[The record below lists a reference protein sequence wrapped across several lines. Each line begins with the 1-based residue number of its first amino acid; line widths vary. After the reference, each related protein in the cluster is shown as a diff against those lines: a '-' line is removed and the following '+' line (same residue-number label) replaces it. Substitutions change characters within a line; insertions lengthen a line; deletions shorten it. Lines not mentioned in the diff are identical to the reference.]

1 MSFQGVMN
9 TRLGDKVGVLE
20 TNVFVQGTGLV
31 LALVIM
37 LIFGKGNLALLP
49 QAPWYAWLG
58 GVTWHQG
65 RHRDRHAWHGHAQP
79 ATGRFHHPDCAAGRR
94 GAHRQP
100 GLAGRYTCALHLAQS
115 GWPGADVCRR
125 GIDEVKKR
133 VRFILLRAVDCLFR
147 HDAPSCI
154 SFSSFRVQRKVFLS
168 YGFAAQRIT
177 RPFSRKDTTCIR
189 KNFPCITGNRR

>member
-58 GVTWHQG
+58 GLLAPVITVTVMLGMGMLNPLLAVSTILIAQLGVAALIDSLGWLGVTPAPFNWHKVVG
-65 RHRDRHAWHGHAQP
+65 LVLM
-79 ATGRFHHPDCAAGRR
+79 CAGVVLMKLKSA
-94 GAHRQP
+94 
-100 GLAGRYTCALHLAQS
+100 
-115 GWPGADVCRR
+115 
-125 GIDEVKKR
+125 
-133 VRFILLRAVDCLFR
+133 
-147 HDAPSCI
+147 
-154 SFSSFRVQRKVFLS
+154 
-168 YGFAAQRIT
+168 
-177 RPFSRKDTTCIR
+177 
-189 KNFPCITGNRR
+189 